1 MIKKM
6 LVNGDNAGLLAIVGG
21 LAMARNKVTKIN
33 YVMKLI
39 ISLRYIG
46 FLKYLKLI
54 VLISNFRDYY
64 LK

>member
-54 VLISNFRDYY
+54 VLI
-64 LK
+64 